1 MNKDLKIAKKTIQ
14 TEISALKKLSTSF
27 GRSSQF
33 SKAVNLIYK
42 TRGKVL
48 VVGVGKS
55 YIVSIKVSS
64 TLSSLGTPSVAFNA
78 TDLQH
83 GGLGA
88 IQKNHDI
95 LLMFSVSGESSELNS
110 ILRYANRH
118 NINIIGVSCK
128 SSSMLLRN
136 STIKILL
143 PKVAE
148 AGHSL
153 APTSSSLNFLSWG
166 DALAIACMRRKKWTN
181 KKFITTHPS
190 GTLATSLILVNEIM
204 AKGKEI
210 PLVSSKQTMR
220 AAIKEMTK
228 KRLGIV
234 CCREKSGKIVGIIT
248 DGDLRRNSNNLH
260 KKKIQ
265 NVCSKNPAWISE
277 TATALSAIE
286 KMNSN
291 KISSLLVARNQ
302 DINKKI
308 KKIVGIIHLHHCL
321 SRGIK

>member
-1 MNKDLKIAKKTIQ
+1 MNKDLQIAKKTVE
-14 TEISALKKLSTSF
+14 TEIKALKKLSNSF
-27 GRSSQF
+27 NRSSNF

-55 YIVSIKVSS
+55 YIVGIKVSA

-88 IQKNHDI
+88 IQKNHDT
-95 LLMFSVSGESSELNS
+95 LLVFSVSGESSELNS
-110 ILRYANRH
+110 ILKYASRH
-118 NINIIGVSCK
+118 NIGIIGVSCK
-128 SSSMLLRN
+128 ISSMLLRY

-143 PKVAE
+143 PKVVE

-166 DALAIACMRRKKWTN
+166 DALAIACMKRKKWTN

-190 GTLATSLILVNEIM
+190 GALSTALIQVREIM

-210 PLVSSKQTMR
+210 PLVASSKTVR
-220 AAIKEMTK
+220 EAVKEMSK
-228 KRLGIV
+228 KDLGIV
-234 CCREKSGKIVGIIT
+234 CIKEKNGKINVIS
-248 DGDLRRNSNNLH
+248 DGDIRRNSNNLF
-260 KKKIQ
+260 KKKILQ
-265 NVCSKNPAWISE
+265 ISSKNPAWVSE
-277 TATALSAIE
+277 TATAVSAID
-286 KMNSN
+286 KMNSLE
-291 KISSLLVARNQ
+291 ISSLLVAKNK
-302 DINKKI
+302 DIKIRI
-308 KKIVGIIHLHHCL
+308 KKIVGVLHLHHCL
-321 SRGIK
+321 SKGIK

>member
-1 MNKDLKIAKKTIQ
+1 MNKDLQIAKKTVQ
-14 TEISALKKLSTSF
+14 TEIDALKKLSLSF
-27 GRSSQF
+27 NRSSQF
-33 SKAVNLIYK
+33 SKAVNLIFK

-55 YIVSIKVSS
+55 YIVGIKVSS

-88 IQKNHDI
+88 IQKKHDV
-95 LLMFSVSGESSELNS
+95 LLVFSVSGESSELNN

-118 NINIIGVSCK
+118 NINVIGVSCK

-143 PKVAE
+143 PKVIE

-166 DALAIACMRRKKWTN
+166 DSLAIACMKRKKWTN
-181 KKFITTHPS
+181 SKFITNHPS
-190 GTLATSLILVNEIM
+190 GTLATSLILVKEIM

-210 PLVSSKQTMR
+210 PLISSKKTIQ
-220 AAIKEMTK
+220 AAVIEMSK
-228 KRLGIV
+228 KKLGVV
-234 CCREKSGKIVGIIT
+234 CCKEKSGKINIIT
-248 DGDLRRNSNNLH
+248 DGDLRRHSNNLY
-260 KKKIQ
+260 KKTITKIS
-265 NVCSKNPAWISE
+265 SKNPVWISDSV
-277 TATALSAIE
+277 TALSAIE
-286 KMNSN
+286 KMNYR
-291 KISSLLVARNQ
+291 KITALLVARNQ

-308 KKIVGIIHLHHCL
+308 KNVIGVIHLHHCL